1 MTPKAYD
8 GAIRATDPRMQA
20 VRNRIG
26 AMQFQSWI
34 SPLRIRVE
42 NDTLIVTAPGIL
54 YADKVR
60 NTFRDVLL
68 ETFKVTEF
76 RVFLKAGE

>member
-8 GAIRATDPRMQA
+8 GAIRANDPRMQA
-20 VRNRIG
+20 VRKRIG
-26 AMQFQSWI
+26 NMRFRSWI
-34 SPLRIRVE
+34 SPLRVRVE

-54 YADKVR
+54 HADTVR
-60 NTFRDVLL
+60 NRYRDLLL

>member
-20 VRNRIG
+20 VRKRIG
-26 AMQFQSWI
+26 NMRFTSWI

-54 YADKVR
+54 HADTVR
-60 NTFRDVLL
+60 TLL
-68 ETFKVTEF
+68 
-76 RVFLKAGE
+76 

>member
-20 VRNRIG
+20 VRKRIG
-26 AMQFQSWI
+26 NMRFTSWI

-54 YADKVR
+54 HADTVR
-60 NTFRDVLL
+60 NRYRDLLL

>member
-8 GAIRATDPRMQA
+8 GAIRTTDPRMQA

-54 YADKVR
+54 HADTVR
-60 NTFRDVLL
+60 NRYRDLLL